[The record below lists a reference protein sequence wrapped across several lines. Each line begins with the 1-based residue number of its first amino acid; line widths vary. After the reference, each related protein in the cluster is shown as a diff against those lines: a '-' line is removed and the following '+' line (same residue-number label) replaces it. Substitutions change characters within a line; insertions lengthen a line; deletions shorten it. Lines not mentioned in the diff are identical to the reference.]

1 MIPYIVVLKLKNYV
15 NLHRILGLEKSIKM
29 KIGKVIQWD
38 MGHRVLNHRSVC
50 KGLHGHR
57 YKAEICVEGDLVEKK
72 DASEEGMVIDFADI
86 KKTAQKFIQE
96 ELDHAFMVWEKDI
109 ELLEFF
115 KNSKGHKPVIV
126 PFTPTAENVAA
137 YIFNELKDKFTDVF
151 KTGLHL
157 QSVKLWET
165 PSSYALFESE

>member
-1 MIPYIVVLKLKNYV
+1 
-15 NLHRILGLEKSIKM
+15 
-29 KIGKVIQWD
+29 

-126 PFTPTAENVAA
+126 SFTPTAENVAA

-165 PSSYALFESE
+165 PSSYSLYESE

>member
-1 MIPYIVVLKLKNYV
+1 
-15 NLHRILGLEKSIKM
+15 M

-126 PFTPTAENVAA
+126 PFTPTAENVAT

-165 PSSYALFESE
+165 PSSYALYESE

>member
-1 MIPYIVVLKLKNYV
+1 
-15 NLHRILGLEKSIKM
+15 M

-86 KKTAQKFIQE
+86 KKTAQQFVQE

-109 ELLEFF
+109 ELLKFF

-151 KTGLHL
+151 KAGLHL

-165 PSSYALFESE
+165 PSSYAFFELEYDKGKGIVNI

>member
-1 MIPYIVVLKLKNYV
+1 
-15 NLHRILGLEKSIKM
+15 M

-38 MGHRVLNHRSVC
+38 MGHRVLNHRSIC

-57 YKAEICVEGDLVEKK
+57 YKAEICVEGELILESGT
-72 DASEEGMVIDFADI
+72 SEEGMVIDFADI
-86 KKTAQKFIQE
+86 KKTAQKLIQE
-96 ELDHAFMVWEKDI
+96 KLDHAFMVWDKDN

-115 KNSKGHKPVIV
+115 NHSKGHKPVIV

-137 YIFNELKDKFTDVF
+137 YIFHILKDKFSDVY

-157 QSVKLWET
+157 HSIKLWET
-165 PSSYALFESE
+165 PSSYALYEAIIEKRG

>member
-1 MIPYIVVLKLKNYV
+1 
-15 NLHRILGLEKSIKM
+15 M
-29 KIGKVIQWD
+29 KIVKIIQWD

-50 KGLHGHR
+50 KGIHGHR
-57 YKAEICVEGDLVEKK
+57 YKAEICVSGDLVS
-72 DASEEGMVIDFADI
+72 DLDVSEEGMVIDFADI

-165 PSSYALFESE
+165 PSSYALYESE

>member
-1 MIPYIVVLKLKNYV
+1 
-15 NLHRILGLEKSIKM
+15 
-29 KIGKVIQWD
+29 

-115 KNSKGHKPVIV
+115 KNSKGHKQVIV

>member
-1 MIPYIVVLKLKNYV
+1 MNYV
-15 NLHRILGLEKSIKM
+15 NLHRILVLEKSVKM

-57 YKAEICVEGDLVEKK
+57 YKAEICVKGDLIKEKGV
-72 DASEEGMVIDFADI
+72 SEEGMVIDFADI
-86 KKTAQKFIQE
+86 KKVALKFIQE
-96 ELDHAFMVWEKDI
+96 ELDHAFMVWDKDD

-115 KNSKGHKPVIV
+115 KNSDGHKPVIV

-137 YIFNELKDKFTDVF
+137 YIFKELKDKFTDVF
-151 KTGLHL
+151 QTGLRL

-165 PSSYALFESE
+165 PTSYALYEEG

>member
-1 MIPYIVVLKLKNYV
+1 
-15 NLHRILGLEKSIKM
+15 M

-57 YKAEICVEGDLVEKK
+57 YKAEICVEGNLIEEKG
-72 DASEEGMVIDFADI
+72 ASEEGMVIDFADI
-86 KKTAQKFIQE
+86 KKVAQKFIQE
-96 ELDHAFMVWEKDI
+96 ELDHAFMVWDRDH

-115 KNSKGHKPVIV
+115 KSSQGHKPVIV

-137 YIFNELKDKFTDVF
+137 YIFNKLKDKFTNVF
-151 KTGLHL
+151 KTGLKL

-165 PSSYALFESE
+165 PSSYALYDEGYSEEGGSGL

>member
-1 MIPYIVVLKLKNYV
+1 
-15 NLHRILGLEKSIKM
+15 
-29 KIGKVIQWD
+29 

-57 YKAEICVEGDLVEKK
+57 YKAEICVEGELVLESE
-72 DASEEGMVIDFADI
+72 ASEEGMVIDFADI
-86 KKTAQKFIQE
+86 KKVALKFIQD
-96 ELDHAFMVWEKDI
+96 ELDHGFMVWDKDE

-115 KNSKGHKPVIV
+115 NKSKGHKPVIV

-137 YIFNELKDKFTDVF
+137 YIFQQLQDKFTDVF
-151 KTGLHL
+151 KTGLRL

-165 PSSYALFESE
+165 PSSYALYEEG

>member
-1 MIPYIVVLKLKNYV
+1 
-15 NLHRILGLEKSIKM
+15 M

-38 MGHRVLNHRSVC
+38 IGHRVFNHRSVC

-57 YKAEICVEGDLVEKK
+57 YKAEICVEGKLIEEKG
-72 DASEEGMVIDFADI
+72 ASEEGMVIDFADI
-86 KKTAQKFIQE
+86 KKVAQKFIQE
-96 ELDHAFMVWEKDI
+96 ELDHAFMVWDRDH

-115 KNSKGHKPVIV
+115 KSSQGHKPVIV

-137 YIFNELKDKFTDVF
+137 YIFNKLKDKFTDVF
-151 KTGLHL
+151 KTGLKL

-165 PSSYALFESE
+165 PSSYALYDEG

>member
-1 MIPYIVVLKLKNYV
+1 
-15 NLHRILGLEKSIKM
+15 M

-137 YIFNELKDKFTDVF
+137 YIFNQLKDKFTDVF

>member
-1 MIPYIVVLKLKNYV
+1 
-15 NLHRILGLEKSIKM
+15 M

-115 KNSKGHKPVIV
+115 KNSKGHKPVVV

-151 KTGLHL
+151 RTGLHL

>member
-1 MIPYIVVLKLKNYV
+1 
-15 NLHRILGLEKSIKM
+15 M

-57 YKAEICVEGDLVEKK
+57 YKAEICVEGKLIEEKG
-72 DASEEGMVIDFADI
+72 ASEEGMVIDFADI
-86 KKTAQKFIQE
+86 KKVAQKFIQE
-96 ELDHAFMVWEKDI
+96 ELDHAFMVWDRDH

-115 KNSKGHKPVIV
+115 KSSQGHKPVIV

-137 YIFNELKDKFTDVF
+137 YIFNRLKDKFTDVF
-151 KTGLHL
+151 KTGLKL

-165 PSSYALFESE
+165 PSSYALYDEG

>member
-1 MIPYIVVLKLKNYV
+1 
-15 NLHRILGLEKSIKM
+15 
-29 KIGKVIQWD
+29 

-57 YKAEICVEGDLVEKK
+57 YKAEICVEGNLIEEKG
-72 DASEEGMVIDFADI
+72 ASEEGMVIDFADI
-86 KKTAQKFIQE
+86 KKVAQKFIQE
-96 ELDHAFMVWEKDI
+96 ELDHAFMVWDRDH

-115 KNSKGHKPVIV
+115 KSSQGHKPVIV

-137 YIFNELKDKFTDVF
+137 YIFNKLKDKFTDVF
-151 KTGLHL
+151 KTGLKL

-165 PSSYALFESE
+165 PSSYALYDEG

>member
-1 MIPYIVVLKLKNYV
+1 M
-15 NLHRILGLEKSIKM
+15 LGLETSIKM

-50 KGLHGHR
+50 KGLNGHR